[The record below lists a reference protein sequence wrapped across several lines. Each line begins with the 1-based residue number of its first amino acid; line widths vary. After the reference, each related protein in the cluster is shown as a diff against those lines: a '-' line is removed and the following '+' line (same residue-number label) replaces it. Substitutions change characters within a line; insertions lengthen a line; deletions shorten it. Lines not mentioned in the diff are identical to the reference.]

1 MPYVDP
7 NTVHNPATGGVAP
20 ASWGDTVRDDLEF
33 LVAPPQFAARATAT
47 QNVSTATDTVL
58 TAPTEDYDTDS
69 MHSTTTNTS
78 RGTAVTA
85 GKYRCSAIVA
95 WDSDTTGRRE
105 VRFLVNGSTQHTVGV
120 VAASTQVT
128 QNVQKMLVLAAGD
141 YVEVQVWQN
150 SGGTRTPQLLQFA
163 MHFECR

>member
-7 NTVHNPATGGVAP
+7 NTVHNPATATVAP

-47 QNVSTATDTVL
+47 QNVSTSTDTVL
-58 TAPTEDYDTDS
+58 TAPAEDYDTDG
-69 MHSTTTNTS
+69 MHSTVTNTG
-78 RGTAVTA
+78 RGRAVTA
-85 GKYRCSAIVA
+85 GKYRASAIVQ

-105 VRFLVNGSTQHTVGV
+105 VRFLVNGSTQHVVSVMGASAGV
-120 VAASTQVT
+120 V
-128 QNVQKMLVLAAGD
+128 QNVQKMLVLAAND

-163 MHFECR
+163 MHFEAR

>member
-7 NTVHNPATGGVAP
+7 NTVHNPATATVAP

-58 TAPTEDYDTDS
+58 TAPTEDYDTNS

-105 VRFLVNGSTQHTVGV
+105 VRFLVNGSTQHPCSVIAA
-120 VAASTQVT
+120 VAGLTSNITKT
-128 QNVQKMLVLAAGD
+128 LVLAAND

-150 SGGTRTPQLLQFA
+150 SGTTRTPQLLQFA
-163 MHFECR
+163 MRFEAR